1 MATIRPFMAIR
12 PAEAYAKDV
21 AALPYDVMNSEEAR
35 EMVQGKPW
43 SFLHVDKAEVDLP
56 KDIDVYS
63 PAVYLPSP
71 LKYRSG
77 VFFCLR
83 LSQKQVFDLGDRG
96 INEWVPAAEP
106 GNPSFSSAELNSA
119 CGVNSVKN
127 SPNFSFRSRCFL

>member
-63 PAVYLPSP
+63 PAVYAKAKENLENSQRDSGTGFAAQPVSLPHDNERQKP
-71 LKYRSG
+71 DGSG
-77 VFFCLR
+77 LLYV
-83 LSQKQVFDLGDRG
+83 
-96 INEWVPAAEP
+96 
-106 GNPSFSSAELNSA
+106 
-119 CGVNSVKN
+119 CG
-127 SPNFSFRSRCFL
+127 RIY

>member
-63 PAVYLPSP
+63 PAVYAKAKENLDKLVSDGILVQDNKPM
-71 LKYRSG
+71 LY
-77 VFFCLR
+77 V
-83 LSQKQVFDLGDRG
+83 RG
-96 INEWVPAAEP
+96 RIY
-106 GNPSFSSAELNSA
+106 
-119 CGVNSVKN
+119 
-127 SPNFSFRSRCFL
+127 

>member
-63 PAVYLPSP
+63 PAVYAKAKENLENMIHNGILGQDLLPN
-71 LKYRSG
+71 LYLYRMTMNG
-77 VFFCLR
+77 R
-83 LSQKQVFDLGDRG
+83 SQTGLVCCTSVDEY
-96 INEWVPAAEP
+96 IN
-106 GNPSFSSAELNSA
+106 GTIKKHQIDYTL
-119 CGVNSVKN
+119 
-127 SPNFSFRSRCFL
+127 

>member
-56 KDIDVYS
+56 KDIDVLQPCGLRKGKGKPRKHDS
-63 PAVYLPSP
+63 QRDSGTGFAAQPVSLPHDDERQKP
-71 LKYRSG
+71 DGSG
-77 VFFCLR
+77 LLYV
-83 LSQKQVFDLGDRG
+83 
-96 INEWVPAAEP
+96 
-106 GNPSFSSAELNSA
+106 
-119 CGVNSVKN
+119 CG
-127 SPNFSFRSRCFL
+127 RIY